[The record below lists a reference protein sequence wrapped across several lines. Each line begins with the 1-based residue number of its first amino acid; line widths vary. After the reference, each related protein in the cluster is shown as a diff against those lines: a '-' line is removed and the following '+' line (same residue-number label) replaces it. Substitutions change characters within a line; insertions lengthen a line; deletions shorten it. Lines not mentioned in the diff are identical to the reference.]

1 MLNVYIMLLKL
12 ISVIFVLT
20 NTLFS
25 LFLVAKEEPRMS
37 TVVSSDEVNWGY
49 LNPLR
54 GDKSPG
60 AAELWGDRTKN
71 VATGMLVK
79 FKKGFSSPP
88 HVHNITYRGIVIKGM
103 MHNADPSAEK
113 MWMPT
118 GSYWTQP
125 AGDNHITAAN
135 SEENLI
141 FLEIENGPYLVK
153 PSTEHFD
160 NGEVPIN
167 LHESNLV
174 WLDSTDLKKLHDEG
188 VQITALWANKNNAAL
203 TGSMIELPKGF
214 KGTITANASEFRA
227 VVIQG
232 EVAYQSSETTG
243 LRTLPV
249 ASYFNSVGKFQHH
262 VSAEKDNVMLYIRNN
277 SDYQITAKQQ

>member
-1 MLNVYIMLLKL
+1 MLLKL

-25 LFLVAKEEPRMS
+25 LSLVAKEEPRMS

-135 SEENLI
+135 SEEKLKTDRTWLSHQLNILI
-141 FLEIENGPYLVK
+141 MVKYLLI
-153 PSTEHFD
+153 SM
-160 NGEVPIN
+160 N
-167 LHESNLV
+167 
-174 WLDSTDLKKLHDEG
+174 
-188 VQITALWANKNNAAL
+188 QI
-203 TGSMIELPKGF
+203 
-214 KGTITANASEFRA
+214 
-227 VVIQG
+227 
-232 EVAYQSSETTG
+232 
-243 LRTLPV
+243 
-249 ASYFNSVGKFQHH
+249 
-262 VSAEKDNVMLYIRNN
+262 
-277 SDYQITAKQQ
+277 